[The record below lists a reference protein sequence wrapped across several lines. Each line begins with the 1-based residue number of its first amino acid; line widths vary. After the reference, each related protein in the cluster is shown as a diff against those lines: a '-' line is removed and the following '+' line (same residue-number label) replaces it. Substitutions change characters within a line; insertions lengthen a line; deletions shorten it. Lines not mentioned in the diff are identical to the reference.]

1 MVYYQ
6 KRKNTRAEA
15 GVNLKLR
22 DFPPL
27 SAKSKFKLV
36 EKPRRVS
43 YHGRTE
49 RNGGISMAFGERL
62 QEVRKQSG
70 MTQET
75 FAEQLHVSRQAVSR
89 WESGR
94 GYPEIEKLLYICR
107 RCHVTLDTLFADELP
122 PQETAVAPEEAQ
134 PPLAGKPLK
143 RAFDDF
149 LSNLSPYDKLIGGT
163 LIFIVLL
170 SLMALAHSMKGGSG
184 SNMTF
189 IWIAAIVVFGIA
201 EAATAG
207 LVSIWFV
214 AGAVAALLAVQL
226 DAALWLQIVVF
237 LAVSIAA
244 LVATRPLARK
254 MLDKTIVPT
263 NADRVLHH
271 PAKVVE
277 EIDNENARGAVYT
290 DGKTWTARSEDG
302 AVIPR
307 GTMVTV
313 VRMEGVKL
321 FVREKKEEQ

>member
-1 MVYYQ
+1 
-6 KRKNTRAEA
+6 
-15 GVNLKLR
+15 
-22 DFPPL
+22 
-27 SAKSKFKLV
+27 
-36 EKPRRVS
+36 
-43 YHGRTE
+43 
-49 RNGGISMAFGERL
+49 MAFGEKL

-94 GYPEIEKLLYICR
+94 GYPEIEKILYICHR
-107 RCHVTLDTLFADELP
+107 YHTTLDALFADEL
-122 PQETAVAPEEAQ
+122 Q
-134 PPLAGKPLK
+134 PIAGKPLK
-143 RAFDDF
+143 RSFVDF

-184 SNMTF
+184 GNMTF
-189 IWIAAIVVFGIA
+189 VWIAAIVIFGIA

-214 AGAVAALLAVQL
+214 TGAVAALLSLELGAV
-226 DAALWLQIVVF
+226 LWLQIVVF

-244 LVATRPLARK
+244 LIATRPLAHK

-271 PAKVVE
+271 TAKVTE
-277 EIDNENARGAVYT
+277 TIDNENTTGAVYI

-302 AVIPR
+302 DVIAR
-307 GTMVTV
+307 GSMVTI

-321 FVREKKEEQ
+321 FVRKEREEP

>member
-1 MVYYQ
+1 
-6 KRKNTRAEA
+6 
-15 GVNLKLR
+15 
-22 DFPPL
+22 
-27 SAKSKFKLV
+27 
-36 EKPRRVS
+36 
-43 YHGRTE
+43 
-49 RNGGISMAFGERL
+49 MAFGEKL

-94 GYPEIEKLLYICR
+94 GYPEIEKILYICHR
-107 RCHVTLDTLFADELP
+107 YHTTLDALFADELP
-122 PQETAVAPEEAQ
+122 PVEAEETEVEQ
-134 PPLAGKPLK
+134 PIAGKPLK
-143 RAFDDF
+143 RSFVDF

-184 SNMTF
+184 GNMTF
-189 IWIAAIVVFGIA
+189 VWIAAIVIFGIA

-214 AGAVAALLAVQL
+214 AGAVAALLSL
-226 DAALWLQIVVF
+226 ELVVF

-244 LVATRPLARK
+244 LISTRPLAHK

-271 PAKVVE
+271 TAKVTE
-277 EIDNENARGAVYT
+277 TIDNENTTGAVYI

-302 AVIPR
+302 DVIAR
-307 GTMVTV
+307 GSMVTI

-321 FVREKKEEQ
+321 FVRKEREEP

>member
-1 MVYYQ
+1 
-6 KRKNTRAEA
+6 
-15 GVNLKLR
+15 
-22 DFPPL
+22 
-27 SAKSKFKLV
+27 
-36 EKPRRVS
+36 
-43 YHGRTE
+43 
-49 RNGGISMAFGERL
+49 MAFGERL

-107 RCHVTLDTLFADELP
+107 RYHTTLDALFADELP
-122 PQETAVAPEEAQ
+122 QPQETAAVPEEAQ
-134 PPLAGKPLK
+134 PPIAGKPLK

-163 LIFIVLL
+163 LTFIVLL

-184 SNMTF
+184 GNMTF

-226 DAALWLQIVVF
+226 GAALWLQIVIF

-244 LVATRPLARK
+244 LAATRPLAHK

-271 PAKVVE
+271 AAKVVE
-277 EIDNENARGAVYT
+277 EIDNENARGAVYI

-302 AVIPR
+302 AVIPW

-321 FVREKKEEQ
+321 FVREEKEEQ

>member
-1 MVYYQ
+1 
-6 KRKNTRAEA
+6 
-15 GVNLKLR
+15 
-22 DFPPL
+22 
-27 SAKSKFKLV
+27 
-36 EKPRRVS
+36 
-43 YHGRTE
+43 
-49 RNGGISMAFGERL
+49 MAFGEKL

-94 GYPEIEKLLYICR
+94 GYPEIEKILYICHR
-107 RCHVTLDTLFADELP
+107 YHTTLDALFADELP
-122 PQETAVAPEEAQ
+122 PIEAEEAEVEQ
-134 PPLAGKPLK
+134 PIAGKPLK
-143 RAFDDF
+143 RSFVDF

-184 SNMTF
+184 GNMTF
-189 IWIAAIVVFGIA
+189 VWIAAIFIFGIA

-214 AGAVAALLAVQL
+214 AGAVAALVATELGG
-226 DAALWLQIVVF
+226 ALWLQFATF
-237 LAVSIAA
+237 LVVSILA
-244 LVATRPLARK
+244 LTATRPLARK

-271 PAKVVE
+271 EAKVTETV
-277 EIDNENARGAVYT
+277 DNENATGAVYI
-290 DGKTWTARSEDG
+290 DGKTWTARSDSGEIIEKG
-302 AVIPR
+302 KMAKI
-307 GTMVTV
+307 

-321 FVREKKEEQ
+321 YVRPARNPDEK

>member
-1 MVYYQ
+1 
-6 KRKNTRAEA
+6 
-15 GVNLKLR
+15 
-22 DFPPL
+22 
-27 SAKSKFKLV
+27 
-36 EKPRRVS
+36 
-43 YHGRTE
+43 
-49 RNGGISMAFGERL
+49 MAFGEKL

-94 GYPEIEKLLYICR
+94 GYPEIEKILYICHR
-107 RCHVTLDTLFADELP
+107 YHTTLDTLFADELP
-122 PQETAVAPEEAQ
+122 PVEAEEAEVEQ
-134 PPLAGKPLK
+134 PIAGKPLK
-143 RAFDDF
+143 RSFVDF

-184 SNMTF
+184 GNMTF
-189 IWIAAIVVFGIA
+189 VWIAAIVIFGIA

-214 AGAVAALLAVQL
+214 AGAVAALVATELG
-226 DAALWLQIVVF
+226 AALWLQFATF
-237 LAVSIAA
+237 LVVSILA
-244 LVATRPLARK
+244 LTATRPLARK

-271 PAKVVE
+271 EAKVTETV
-277 EIDNENARGAVYT
+277 DNENATGAVYI

-302 AVIPR
+302 NIIPKGKMAR
-307 GTMVTV
+307 I

-321 FVREKKEEQ
+321 YVRESKEPSERRE

>member
-1 MVYYQ
+1 
-6 KRKNTRAEA
+6 
-15 GVNLKLR
+15 
-22 DFPPL
+22 
-27 SAKSKFKLV
+27 
-36 EKPRRVS
+36 
-43 YHGRTE
+43 
-49 RNGGISMAFGERL
+49 MAFGEKL

-94 GYPEIEKLLYICR
+94 GYPEIEKILYICHR
-107 RCHVTLDTLFADELP
+107 YHTTLDALFADELP
-122 PQETAVAPEEAQ
+122 PVEEEAEVEQ
-134 PPLAGKPLK
+134 PIAGKPLK
-143 RAFDDF
+143 RSFVDF

-184 SNMTF
+184 GNMTF
-189 IWIAAIVVFGIA
+189 VWIAAIVIFGIA

-214 AGAVAALLAVQL
+214 AGALGAV
-226 DAALWLQIVVF
+226 LWLQIVVF

-244 LVATRPLARK
+244 LIATRPLAHK

-271 PAKVVE
+271 TAKVTE
-277 EIDNENARGAVYT
+277 TIDNENTTGAVYI

-302 AVIPR
+302 DVIAR
-307 GTMVTV
+307 GSMVTI

-321 FVREKKEEQ
+321 FVRKEREEQ